1 MNARISLL
9 IPAIACSVFVAACGG
24 GSSDDDNTQPV
35 VISDP
40 NPEEAFFND
49 DAKFEYVDSM
59 LGRFLSVFRP
69 LSNLADNDL
78 AKRTILMTET
88 DSISCSGGGSVN
100 ISLTTDDAGEE
111 LESAS
116 ISFNSCIE
124 EGETTNGDIAIAL
137 NLDASGDNGTISISA
152 NDFSVTGGDEDIA
165 MNGAVTVGMQSTDS
179 SETFSISGS
188 SLSVTA
194 GSESISIS
202 NYNITAIDNFA
213 ADSSS
218 LEAGMTVS
226 SNVDGT
232 VTFSVSPP
240 LVLNESDD
248 YPSSGTLTM
257 THSDGSSLS
266 MTADNGDPATFD
278 FIISDGATTT
288 SGVQRWDEIELDDF

>member
-1 MNARISLL
+1 MKARISPL
-9 IPAIACSVFVAACGG
+9 IAAIACSVLMTACGG
-24 GSSDDDNTQPV
+24 GGSDDDNPQPV

-69 LSNLADNDL
+69 LSNLSDNDL

-88 DSISCSGGGSVN
+88 DSISCSGGGS
-100 ISLTTDDAGEE
+100 IDLSLTSDDSGEE

-116 ISFNSCIE
+116 ISFNNCTE
-124 EGETTNGDIAIAL
+124 DGETSNGSIAIDL
-137 NLDASGDNGTISISA
+137 NLDATGDNGTISISA
-152 NDFSVTGGDEDIA
+152 NNFTVTGGDEDIA
-165 MNGAVTVGMQSTDS
+165 MNGEVTVSMQSTDS
-179 SETFSISGS
+179 SDTFSISGS
-188 SLSVTA
+188 SLTVSA

-202 NYNITAIDNFA
+202 NYNITAIENIA

-218 LEAGMTVS
+218 LAAGMTVS

-232 VTFSVSPP
+232 VIFAVAPP
-240 LVLNESDD
+240 LVLNGSDE

-266 MTADNGDPATFD
+266 MNADNGDPATFD
-278 FIISDGATTT
+278 FIISDGTTT
-288 SGVQRWDEIELDDF
+288 SSGVQRWDETELSDI